1 MIINSNKTLVKCE
14 SCKFIQIIISNGII
28 FHQRIKLMHS
38 NGLIMRWLE
47 QEITNLTK
55 NDKKSVI
62 RNCFT
67 ETWEKTRIAINHIS
81 FFKETLY
88 KFRYFIIIFMFSL
101 TISSVVLILEII
113 YISNIQRFSTIN
125 I

>member
-1 MIINSNKTLVKCE
+1 
-14 SCKFIQIIISNGII
+14 
-28 FHQRIKLMHS
+28 MHE
-38 NGLIMRWLE
+38 NGLIKRWLE

-55 NDKKSVI
+55 NDTKSMI
-62 RNCFT
+62 KNCFT
-67 ETWEKTRIAINHIS
+67 ETWEKSRIAINHIS

-88 KFRYFIIIFMFSL
+88 KFRYFIIIFMFSF

-113 YISNIQRFSTIN
+113 YMLNIQRFNTIN

>member
-1 MIINSNKTLVKCE
+1 
-14 SCKFIQIIISNGII
+14 
-28 FHQRIKLMHS
+28 MHS